1 MGKMILK
8 KEKIVLIW
16 KCFNISYRYIYYLI
30 DIFKKVYKFSWYNC
44 NKSQQPPQNYNN
56 NLK

>member
-16 KCFNISYRYIYYLI
+16 KCFNISYRYILSNRY
-30 DIFKKVYKFSWYNC
+30 FQ
-44 NKSQQPPQNYNN
+44 KSVQV
-56 NLK
+56 